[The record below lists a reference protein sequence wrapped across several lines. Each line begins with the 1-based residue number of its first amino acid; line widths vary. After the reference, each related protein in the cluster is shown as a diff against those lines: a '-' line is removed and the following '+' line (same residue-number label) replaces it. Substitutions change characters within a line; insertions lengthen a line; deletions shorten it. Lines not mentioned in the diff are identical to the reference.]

1 MDFDVLLIGTDM
13 NAYYM
18 ARCYHEKYNRKAN
31 IIGKQEM
38 PFTSLS
44 SITNV
49 SIIPNLSDSKV
60 FTDTLIEYAKK
71 HNDKKIILIGT
82 NDAYVRLI
90 VENEELLK
98 EYFLFNYPRLDIID
112 NVLVK
117 DNFYEAFK
125 DSCLDLPKTYI
136 YSCKE
141 KDEINEVFDYPLILK
156 AGNGVEY
163 YNHPFEGMSKV
174 YKIKTKEE
182 LYEVIKK
189 IEDSGYEDNLIIQE
203 FIPGDDTALFDSI
216 FYCSKDKEV
225 QLMTFAQIGLQE
237 RTHTGVGNCTV
248 LVNGFDEN
256 GYKEEVIYNLKKFM
270 EEIGFQGFAE
280 FDLKYD
286 YRDGK
291 YKVLEINPRQA
302 RSSYYLAACGHNL
315 IEYLVDDL
323 IYHKKKE
330 PVLMKDKMVL
340 SFVPTIVMNKY
351 VTSPK
356 LKSEIKKLVKEGKFC
371 RPLHYKGDKCF
382 KRKVY
387 LLLKDVNYYRKY
399 KNLEW

>member
-1 MDFDVLLIGTDM
+1 MDFDVLFIGTDI

-18 ARCYHEKYNRKAN
+18 ARCYHELYHKKVDM
-31 IIGKQEM
+31 IGKQAM
-38 PFTSLS
+38 SFTSLS
-44 SITNV
+44 SFINV
-49 SIIPNLSDSKV
+49 MIVPDLGDTKV
-60 FTDTLIEYAKK
+60 FIDVLEKYGEK
-71 HNDKKIILIGT
+71 HKSKKIILVAT

-98 EYFLFNYPRLDIID
+98 KYFLFNYPRLDIIN
-112 NVLVK
+112 NVLLK

-125 DSCLDLPKTYI
+125 DSGLDMPKTYI

-141 KDEINEVFDYPLILK
+141 KSNIEEEFTYPLVLK
-156 AGNGVEY
+156 ASNGVEY
-163 YNHPFEGMSKV
+163 YKHEFEGMSKV
-174 YKIKTKEE
+174 YKIKTEEE
-182 LYEVIKK
+182 LYEVIKQ
-189 IEDSGYEDNLIIQE
+189 IEASGYEDTLIIQE
-203 FIPGDDTALFDSI
+203 FIPGDDSALFDSI
-216 FYCSKDKEV
+216 FYCSKDSEV

-248 LVNGFDEN
+248 LVNGYDEN

-270 EEIGFQGFAE
+270 EKIGYQGFAE

-291 YKVLEINPRQA
+291 YKVFEINPRQA

-315 IEYLVDDL
+315 IKYLVDDL
-323 IYHKKKE
+323 IYNKKKE

-340 SFVPTIVMNKY
+340 SFVPKGVIRKY
-351 VTSPK
+351 VTNPK
-356 LKSEIKKLVKEGKFC
+356 LKAEINRLIKEGKFC

-387 LLLKDVNYYRKY
+387 LLLRDINYHKKY